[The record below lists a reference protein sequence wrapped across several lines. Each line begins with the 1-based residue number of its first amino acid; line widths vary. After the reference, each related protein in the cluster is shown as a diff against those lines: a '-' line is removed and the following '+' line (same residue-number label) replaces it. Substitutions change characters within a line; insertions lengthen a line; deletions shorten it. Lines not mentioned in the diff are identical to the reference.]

1 MELEQH
7 SLGELF
13 RLLNSKDKKEFL
25 NIVMNE
31 ACNSNLNLQNLV
43 DKAVQYIPIHKEI
56 EIRSKLINK
65 IEVNNGL

>member
-1 MELEQH
+1 MLENQ

-43 DKAVQYIPIHKEI
+43 DKAVQYIPIKKEI